1 MKRIFVKIGEM
12 KYGETPDI
20 LITMGLGSCV
30 GVAIYDARK
39 KRGALLHFLL
49 PEKNRDDDNPFKYGN
64 TGIRETLKFLVN
76 RGSIKSDLEA
86 KIVGGSVM
94 FAQLLKNSD
103 SAIGK
108 RNIEIARQTL
118 EQEGVSITGEDV
130 GGDYGRSMEFNL
142 ESGEVR
148 VTSYKAGEKVI

>member
-1 MKRIFVKIGEM
+1 MKKIFVKIGEM
-12 KYGETPDI
+12 KYGEAPDI
-20 LITMGLGSCV
+20 LVTMGLGSCV
-30 GVAIYDARK
+30 GVALYDTRK

-49 PEKNRDDDNPFKYGN
+49 PEKTRDDDNPFKYGN
-64 TGIRETLKFLVN
+64 TGIRETLKFLED

-94 FAQLLKNSD
+94 FAQLLKNPD

-108 RNIEIARQTL
+108 RNIEIARKIL
-118 EQEGVSITGEDV
+118 KQEGVSITGEDV